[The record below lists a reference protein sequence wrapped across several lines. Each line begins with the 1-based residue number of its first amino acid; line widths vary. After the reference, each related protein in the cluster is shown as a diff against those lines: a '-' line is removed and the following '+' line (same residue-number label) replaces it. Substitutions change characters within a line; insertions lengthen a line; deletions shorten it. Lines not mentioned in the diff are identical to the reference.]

1 MVKILTPITLL
12 TLEKEGKKQA
22 SKTKMLFLNELH
34 VLCQKI
40 VLRIKLFQVE
50 NHLNGKSDEI

>member
-1 MVKILTPITLL
+1 MVKILTPIKLL
-12 TLEKEGKKQA
+12 TLKKEGKKQDQRQ
-22 SKTKMLFLNELH
+22 KTLFLHELH